1 MQWKHSVTRTLVGL
15 VLAGAT
21 LLASAAVAA
30 EPDVARALAPS
41 GTLRAAINFGNPVL
55 AQRDKATGEPRGVSV
70 ALAREL
76 GQRLGVPIRFV
87 AYEEAGLV
95 AAAAVQDAWDVAF
108 LAVDPLRG
116 ATIGFT
122 NPYVLIE
129 GTYVVPPG
137 SKLDGIDAVDQPG
150 IRICV
155 AVNSAYDLFL
165 TRALRH
171 AELVRFAGGGEAEAA
186 FLGGGFDALAGV
198 KQPLA
203 ALVRT
208 HPELRLLPGRFM
220 AIRQAM
226 AVPKSRAVSIPFL
239 RSFVEEAKA
248 SGFVR
253 AALDATGQHEAEVAP
268 AE

>member
-1 MQWKHSVTRTLVGL
+1 M
-15 VLAGAT
+15 
-21 LLASAAVAA
+21 
-30 EPDVARALAPS
+30 
-41 GTLRAAINFGNPVL
+41 L
-55 AQRDKATGEPRGVSV
+55 AQRDKTTGEPQGVSV
-70 ALAREL
+70 ALALEL
-76 GQRLGVPIRFV
+76 GQRLGVPVRFA

-108 LAVDPLRG
+108 LAIDPLRG
-116 ATIGFT
+116 ATIAFT
-122 NPYVLIE
+122 EPYVLIE

-137 SKLDGIDAVDQPG
+137 SKLDSIDTVDQPG
-150 IRICV
+150 VRVCV

-165 TRALRH
+165 SRALQH
-171 AELVRFAGGGEAEAA
+171 AELVRFAGGGAAEAA
-186 FLGGGFDALAGV
+186 FLGGGFDAIAGV

-220 AIRQAM
+220 AIRQAI
-226 AVPKSRAVSIPFL
+226 AVPKSRAAGIPFL
-239 RSFVEEAKA
+239 RSFLEDAKA

-253 AALDATGQHEAEVAP
+253 AALDATGQREAEVAP

>member
-1 MQWKHSVTRTLVGL
+1 MTKTLVSL

-30 EPDVARALAPS
+30 EPDVARVLAPG

-76 GQRLGVPIRFV
+76 GQRLGVPMRFV

-203 ALVRT
+203 ALVQT

-226 AVPKSRAVSIPFL
+226 AVPKSRAAGIPFL